1 MQKDDKCLANIYFL
15 SDGIRDQGYFISE
28 NLDGVDWDWIHACWG
43 ERQSRLPLYHRF
55 KQYGTSLTD
64 KSIRGG
70 PSSASSS
77 VVTAEIMETD
87 TDLLMPVPEESPYF
101 PEKYPGK
108 VCACARS
115 ANAASWARAKWTDR
129 GQEQCQIDG
138 GGLAVVLGRRRGIL
152 RAQSQNPII
161 NAEYVTVAMVAIRD
175 LLDQE
180 RRILLHSTV
189 VCQLVVW
196 RGHWSG
202 HGDAQQPGGGRGAGL
217 KQNVLLLLCCARCPK
232 LFYYPCIAAAGG
244 TTTKRDVDSEVRLDV
259 PVLSGRVGKRGKRKP
274 KLQLQPPP
282 ALDKNDG
289 VLAAIES
296 AVAGSNLD
304 NSFDDVKL
312 EPLVTNEQDV
322 VELRNLQ
329 KLGIAHSEDSDLAG
343 TTMSRNRLTTTKTSR
358 VCYFGTTRRRCGQL
372 LRSTGFLTL
381 DSCHRDD

>member
-1 MQKDDKCLANIYFL
+1 
-15 SDGIRDQGYFISE
+15 
-28 NLDGVDWDWIHACWG
+28 
-43 ERQSRLPLYHRF
+43 
-55 KQYGTSLTD
+55 
-64 KSIRGG
+64 
-70 PSSASSS
+70 
-77 VVTAEIMETD
+77 METD

-152 RAQSQNPII
+152 RAQSQ
-161 NAEYVTVAMVAIRD
+161 
-175 LLDQE
+175 
-180 RRILLHSTV
+180 
-189 VCQLVVW
+189 
-196 RGHWSG
+196 
-202 HGDAQQPGGGRGAGL
+202 
-217 KQNVLLLLCCARCPK
+217 CPK

-259 PVLSGRVGKRGKRKP
+259 PVLSVGKRGKRKP

-329 KLGIAHSEDSDLAG
+329 KLGIGD
-343 TTMSRNRLTTTKTSR
+343 
-358 VCYFGTTRRRCGQL
+358 
-372 LRSTGFLTL
+372 
-381 DSCHRDD
+381 